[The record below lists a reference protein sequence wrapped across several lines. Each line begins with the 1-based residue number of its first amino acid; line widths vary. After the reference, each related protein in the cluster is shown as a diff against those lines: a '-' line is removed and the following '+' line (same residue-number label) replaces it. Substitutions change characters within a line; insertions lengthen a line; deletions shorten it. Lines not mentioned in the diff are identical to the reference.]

1 MKYFRG
7 SPFVSTLAVF
17 FLVIASFVVGL
28 TPVSI
33 TALSASAAPGTGL
46 FELVATSQTT
56 LYAINPTS
64 KVVTMDF
71 TTPSGDV
78 ISGMAV
84 GSTGIAWVVYA
95 ASTCSTGTSCPGSA
109 VSVDLS
115 TGVTGTP
122 VAAGTGPASAALSP
136 DGSTLYV
143 LDCGTANYCPDGEA
157 HEVTPINTATG
168 TSSTPIPVTADG
180 CPVFGGTQNNAQTSP
195 DGADLLVGG
204 EGDGTAV
211 DLSNGTAQ
219 MLTPQGGPFAQD
231 FLTCPLVLNAN
242 ATEAYG
248 FIDEPSPSVDYG
260 IDTLDIATG
269 ADSTT
274 PVATSLLDTVSIN
287 GEESQGAGAYSALS
301 PDGGTLLVD
310 GAIGE
315 ATSDVSDES
324 VGFQSVGLNSKAV
337 VSSLVTV
344 LGAGWEASGLVVSPD
359 GLTAYVSADNARDA
373 SGTVE
378 SEIVPITLS
387 NDSVGVPFGS
397 VTSGSLD
404 TKWNTFV
411 PVVLPEASTGAST
424 CTASPNVDNAAGF
437 TWATA
442 SATSANQADV
452 NYTLS
457 ACSDTPGDTYTW
469 SVPGYSDFVD
479 VGPLNVGLPDGNNQ
493 VTLTVTDSNG
503 AVVAQL
509 SQTINVVP
517 VPSVVIVP
525 NSEVPSPTSP
535 LDVRYTLDDCDTQ
548 GATSYVVSVDDGTV
562 GSTATSCDDEFTVD
576 VPAGAHTVQLSTSD
590 AEGDEVTTSV
600 TLDAMPIPALEVNET
615 ALVSG
620 ATLDAVVL
628 NACGSAGGTKFY
640 FSVNDPTGDTVIGG
654 NIGDDSVCSDTFDV
668 TPNATYD
675 FSVQVTDA
683 TGSTSEFQSSI
694 SQSYDVN
701 PPPAPGN
708 NGCTWN
714 PLSAE
719 SCIYN
724 IEDTVADV
732 LLGGT
737 PRPPDF
743 IVASGSVADVFE
755 GDAGVEVTCD
765 GSVFESIGAGIGTPG
780 ISAVV
785 GLGWVGSPYG
795 PEPSNGE
802 IDSFLSGLSENVQG
816 GFVGGLELEAEGGQ
830 IAYVTSL
837 GYQAG
842 ASVTI
847 TDGLLQGKVSN
858 APTTPTDFCEPA
870 WLESEVGLLTPAG
883 LPSSLPTSAASLQI
897 TVGDPPP
904 TVTGNE
910 IVAISGVGA
919 EPDSVVIAGIGDPAY
934 FGRAVADANGDFTIV
949 GTIDPSLAPGPNTL
963 YIEGTSPDGQPLALS
978 TPITVASGVS
988 GGPVFTADSP
998 DLTGI
1003 VGSNYAYTF
1012 VATGNPTPTYA
1023 FAGTEPTWLKINA
1036 TSGTVSGVPPAGTT
1050 SFTYSVVATNG
1061 VTPNATSGPF
1071 TVVVSAVSVAPAF
1084 TADSPDLTGTVG
1096 SNYAY
1101 TFVASGNPTPV
1112 ITEFGLLPR
1121 GLRFTAN
1128 ANGTATIAGTL
1139 QIGSMGIYVFTLRAK
1154 NSAGSVFKTFVVWV
1168 KGVKR
1173 KRFGGPDFWFGRRL
1187 IKFR

>member
-1 MKYFRG
+1 M
-7 SPFVSTLAVF
+7 
-17 FLVIASFVVGL
+17 
-28 TPVSI
+28 
-33 TALSASAAPGTGL
+33 
-46 FELVATSQTT
+46 
-56 LYAINPTS
+56 
-64 KVVTMDF
+64 F

-78 ISGMAV
+78 ISGLAV
-84 GSTGIAWVVYA
+84 GSTGVAWVVYA
-95 ASTCSTGTSCPGSA
+95 ATTCSTGTSCPGSA

-122 VAAGTGPASAALSP
+122 VGAGAGPASAALSP

-143 LDCGTANYCPDGEA
+143 LDCGAANFCTDGEA
-157 HEVTPINTATG
+157 YEVTPIDTATG

-180 CPVFGGTQNNAQTSP
+180 CPVFGGTQNNAETSP
-195 DGADLLVGG
+195 DGTTLFVGG
-204 EGDGTAV
+204 AGDGIAV
-211 DLSNGTAQ
+211 DLSNGTEQ

-231 FLTCPLVLNAN
+231 FVTCPPVLNAD
-242 ATEAYG
+242 ATDAYG
-248 FIDEPSPSVDYG
+248 FVDEPSPSVDYG

-274 PVATSLLDTVSIN
+274 PVATSLLNTVSIN

-301 PDGGTLLVD
+301 PDGTTLLVA

-315 ATSDVSDES
+315 ATSEVSDES
-324 VGFQSVGLNSKAV
+324 VGFQSVGLNSGA

-344 LGAGWEASGLVVSPD
+344 LGAGWQASGMVVSPD

-387 NDSVGVPFGS
+387 NDSVGVAFGS
-397 VTSGSLD
+397 VTSGSLA

-411 PVVLPEASTGAST
+411 PVVLPEVSTGVPS
-424 CTASPNVDNAAGF
+424 CTASPNFNNDAGF

-442 SATSANQADV
+442 SASSANQADV

-457 ACSDTPGDTYTW
+457 ACDDAVGDTYTW
-469 SVPGYSDFVD
+469 SVPGYNDFVD
-479 VGPLNVGLPDGNNQ
+479 VGPLDVALPDGDNQ
-493 VTLTVTDSNG
+493 ITLTVTDSNG
-503 AVVAQL
+503 AEVATL

-517 VPSVVIVP
+517 VPNLVIVP
-525 NSEVPSPTSP
+525 DSEVPSPLSQ
-535 LDVRYTLDDCDTQ
+535 LDVRYALDDCGTQ

-576 VPAGAHTVQLSTSD
+576 VPAGAHMVQLSTFD
-590 AEGDEVTTSV
+590 AMGDVVTTSV
-600 TLDAMPIPALEVNET
+600 TLDAMPIAALEVNET
-615 ALVSG
+615 ALTSG
-620 ATLDAVVL
+620 ATLDAVVV
-628 NACGSAGGTKFY
+628 NACASVGGTKFY
-640 FSVNDPTGDTVIGG
+640 FSVNDPSGDTVIGG

-668 TPNATYD
+668 TPGATYD
-675 FSVQVTDA
+675 FAVQVTDT
-683 TGSTSEFQSSI
+683 TGSTSDFQSSI

-724 IEDTVADV
+724 IEDTIADV

-743 IVASGSVADVFE
+743 IVASGSLAAGLE
-755 GDAGVEVTCD
+755 SDAGVEVTCD

-802 IDSFLSGLSENVQG
+802 IDGFLAGLSENVQG
-816 GFVGGLELEAEGGQ
+816 GFIGGLELEAEGNQ

-837 GYQAG
+837 GVQAG

-847 TDGLLQGKVSN
+847 TDGLLQGKVGN
-858 APTTPTDFCEPA
+858 APTTPSDFCEPA
-870 WLESEVGLLTPAG
+870 WLESEVGLLAPAG
-883 LPSSLPTSAASLQI
+883 LPSSLPPSAASLQFS
-897 TVGDPPP
+897 VGDPPP

-910 IVAISGVGA
+910 IVAITGVGA

-934 FGRAVADANGDFTIV
+934 FGRAVANANGDFTIV
-949 GTIDPSLAPGPNTL
+949 GTIDPSVAPGANTL
-963 YIEGTSPDGQPLALS
+963 YIDGTAPSGQPLALS
-978 TPITVASGVS
+978 TPITVAPSGSVA
-988 GGPVFTADSP
+988 PVFTADSP
-998 DLTGI
+998 GI
-1003 VGSNYAYTF
+1003 TATVGTSYSYPF
-1012 VATGNPTPTYA
+1012 VASGNPTPTYA
-1023 FAGTEPTWLKINA
+1023 FAGSEPTWLKINA
-1036 TSGTVSGVPPAGTT
+1036 TSGTVSGTPPMGTT
-1050 SFTYSVVATNG
+1050 SVTYSVVATNG
-1061 VTPNATSGPF
+1061 VTPNATAGPF
-1071 TVVVSAVSVAPAF
+1071 TVVVSAASAAPVF
-1084 TADSPDLTGTVG
+1084 TADSPALTGTVG
-1096 SNYAY
+1096 SSYSY
-1101 TFVASGNPTPV
+1101 TFVASGNPAPV

-1121 GLRFTAN
+1121 GLRFTTSG
-1128 ANGTATIAGTL
+1128 NGMATIAGTL
-1139 QIGSMGIYVFTLRAK
+1139 EFGGRGIYVFSLKAT
-1154 NSAGSVFKTFVVWV
+1154 NSAGSAFKTFVVQV
-1168 KGVKR
+1168 RGAIGHC
-1173 KRFGGPDFWFGRRL
+1173 FGGHYFLFCRHVINRR
-1187 IKFR
+1187 